1 MKTYFINS
9 IRFVL
14 LILIQVL
21 ILDEFNVFGYIN
33 PIIYQ
38 LLIILLPFNINSVQ
52 KLFLAFILGI
62 SMDIFEDSGGIH
74 AAATLTI
81 AYLRPLFLRNA
92 FGLSYDYQTL
102 KFYDA
107 PFRERFSYVS
117 LMVLVHH
124 TVLFS
129 LEIFNVDHLLFFV
142 EKTIYSSIFSI
153 LLIMIT
159 LNLIRKNRK

>member
-14 LILIQVL
+14 LILVQVL
-21 ILDEFNVFGYIN
+21 ILNHFDVFGYVN
-33 PIIYQ
+33 PYIYP
-38 LLIILLPFNINSVQ
+38 LLIILLPFNINSIQ
-52 KLFLAFILGI
+52 KLVLAFILGI
-62 SMDIFEDSGGIH
+62 CLDFFEDSGGIH
-74 AAATLTI
+74 AAATLVI

-107 PFRERFSYVS
+107 PFRSRLVYVS

-124 TVLFS
+124 TVLFT
-129 LEIFNVDHLLFFV
+129 LEIFSLNHLLYLA
-142 EKTIYSSIFSI
+142 EKIIYSSIFSI
-153 LLIMIT
+153 LLIIIT
-159 LNLIRKNRK
+159 LNLIRKNSK

>member
-1 MKTYFINS
+1 MRFI
-9 IRFVL
+9 L
-14 LILIQVL
+14 LIFIQVL
-21 ILDEFNVFGYIN
+21 ILNEFNVFGYIN
-33 PIIYQ
+33 PVIYQ

-52 KLFLAFILGI
+52 KLILAFILGI

-81 AYLRPLFLRNA
+81 SYLRPLFLRNS

-107 PFRERFSYVS
+107 PFRERFNYISI
-117 LMVLVHH
+117 MVLVHH

-129 LEIFNVDHLLFFV
+129 LEIFSVDHLLFFV
-142 EKTIYSSIFSI
+142 KKTIYSSVFSI
-153 LLIMIT
+153 LLIIII
-159 LNLIRKNRK
+159 LNLIRKNSK